1 VEEWLG
7 REIGVKVNVKEAFK
21 INQDKMM
28 LAKIFV
34 ESLEQ
39 KKKIMLNKRKL
50 KERMMTKWRFDKQRR
65 ENPKEVKRGSSRE
78 EGDRGKRMKIGSK
91 KIPINGEWFIWDE
104 RKQKFLD
111 EGEKKRRRTGE
122 KKYKEKVDKE
132 NGNRKRSTKGKV
144 STNGKVKG
152 QKEKRKRE
160 KGE

>member
-50 KERMMTKWRFDKQRR
+50 KERMMTK
-65 ENPKEVKRGSSRE
+65 
-78 EGDRGKRMKIGSK
+78 
-91 KIPINGEWFIWDE
+91 
-104 RKQKFLD
+104 
-111 EGEKKRRRTGE
+111 
-122 KKYKEKVDKE
+122 
-132 NGNRKRSTKGKV
+132 
-144 STNGKVKG
+144 
-152 QKEKRKRE
+152 
-160 KGE
+160 